1 MVLTVQVTSGLEDS
15 SGIFSNLYLID
26 LANSKRVRKSVV
38 EGQGLKEGGYINK
51 SLASLRNI
59 MEDLDR
65 KTSHVPYRDS
75 KSTQLLQDSL
85 ESNSRTMM
93 VVDICF

>member
-1 MVLTVQVTSGLEDS
+1 MVLTVQVTSGHGDS
-15 SGIFSNLYLID
+15 PGIFGNLYLID
-26 LANSKRVRKSVV
+26 LAGSERVCESVV

-75 KSTQLLQDSL
+75 KLT
-85 ESNSRTMM
+85 
-93 VVDICF
+93 